1 MKTKNLWEKNKIR
14 TWGAKILKCI
24 GTFFICSLILYNI
37 LYVANNVFR
46 NKKYVQIF
54 GIYISTEKEKS
65 MEPII
70 QKNSL
75 IIGHK
80 LKNVQQ
86 GEIVGYDIDNSIKY
100 HRLTKIEIKDG
111 KTTYITK
118 AEQNYREDLE
128 EKKKEDIKSK
138 IVLKIPVIGWLFR
151 LFESKIT
158 TIIIT
163 IVLGLRFSYYNYKNE
178 LTKQRKNKKE
188 KATKKKY

>member
-1 MKTKNLWEKNKIR
+1 MKTKNLWERNKII

-86 GEIVGYDIDNSIKY
+86 GEIVGYDLDNSIKY

-158 TIIIT
+158 TIIII
-163 IVLGLRFSYYNYKNE
+163 IVLGLRLSCYNYKNK
-178 LTKQRKNKKE
+178 LTKQRKSKRE
-188 KATKKKY
+188 TATKK

>member
-1 MKTKNLWEKNKIR
+1 MKTKNLWERNKII

-54 GIYISTEKEKS
+54 GIYISTEKVKS
-65 MEPII
+65 MEPIL

-158 TIIIT
+158 TIIII
-163 IVLGLRFSYYNYKNE
+163 IVLGLRLSYYNYKNK
-178 LTKQRKNKKE
+178 LTKQRKSKRE
-188 KATKKKY
+188 TATKNK

>member
-14 TWGAKILKCI
+14 TWGARILKCI

-80 LKNVQQ
+80 LKNLQQ

-128 EKKKEDIKSK
+128 EKKKKDIKSK

-158 TIIIT
+158 TIIII
-163 IVLGLRFSYYNYKNE
+163 IVLGFRLSYYNYKNK
-178 LTKQRKNKKE
+178 LTKQRKSKRE
-188 KATKKKY
+188 TATKKKY

>member
-1 MKTKNLWEKNKIR
+1 MTTKNLWERNKII

-158 TIIIT
+158 TIIII
-163 IVLGLRFSYYNYKNE
+163 IVLGLRLSYYNYKNK
-178 LTKQRKNKKE
+178 LTKQRKSKRE
-188 KATKKKY
+188 TATKNK

>member
-75 IIGHK
+75 LIGHK

-158 TIIIT
+158 TIIII
-163 IVLGLRFSYYNYKNE
+163 IVLGFRLSYYNYKNK
-178 LTKQRKNKKE
+178 LTKQRKSKRETAIKK
-188 KATKKKY
+188 

>member
-1 MKTKNLWEKNKIR
+1 MKTKNLLERNKII

-75 IIGHK
+75 IIGYK

-158 TIIIT
+158 IIIII
-163 IVLGLRFSYYNYKNE
+163 IVLGLRLSYYNYKNK
-178 LTKQRKNKKE
+178 LTKQRKSKRE
-188 KATKKKY
+188 TATKK

>member
-1 MKTKNLWEKNKIR
+1 MKTKNLWERNKIR

-37 LYVANNVFR
+37 LYVANNVFK

-158 TIIIT
+158 TIIII
-163 IVLGLRFSYYNYKNE
+163 IVLGLRLSYYNYKNK
-178 LTKQRKNKKE
+178 LTKQRKSKRE
-188 KATKKKY
+188 TATKNK

>member
-158 TIIIT
+158 TIIII
-163 IVLGLRFSYYNYKNE
+163 IVLGFRLSYYNYKNK
-178 LTKQRKNKKE
+178 LTKQRKSKRE
-188 KATKKKY
+188 TATKK